1 MSNIFRRNL
10 SLKLIS
16 FFFALV
22 LWSLV
27 IGETNPYRLKTI
39 RNVPVVFT
47 GEAALR
53 QNNLVLRD
61 DAEVKESKVNV
72 TVEIRQ
78 KDFNSLEEDGIEA
91 TLDLSQVREAG
102 KKIRVKVEAVS
113 KQGTVYSVSPSYL
126 ELEVDPLIKRQVPVT
141 PLITGEISEGYW
153 NGPVHTSPEVIELTG
168 AKTDVDKVQ
177 QALITVSLDGLK
189 RSLENAVPLTFV
201 GEDGEEVVG
210 EFNSSNSSV
219 IVNMEVYPKKKVAV
233 DVGQDILEK
242 GLQKGTPIVGKVA
255 EGYEIKGIETVPSQV
270 VIAGDRKLLEDIDH
284 ITTESVNVKDAK
296 YDVKRV
302 VKLSPP
308 KGVELVD
315 RTEVEV
321 VVFIGEKENKKRLV
335 VERIQ
340 ERNVKEGSQV
350 SRDVDDVEVEIRGNA
365 STVKEIKKEDI
376 ILYLDLQGLE
386 KGTHTVPIQAEVP
399 SGIQV
404 VSIRPSIIQ
413 VKIE

>member
-1 MSNIFRRNL
+1 MINILRRNL

-47 GEAALR
+47 GETALK
-53 QNNLVLRD
+53 QNNLVLKD
-61 DAEVKESKVNV
+61 DAQLKESKVNV

-78 KDFNSLEEDGIEA
+78 KDYNSLDQEGVEA
-91 TLDLSQVREAG
+91 RLDLSQVKEAG
-102 KKIRVKVEAVS
+102 KNIKVKVEAVS
-113 KQGTVYSVSPSYL
+113 KLGTVYSVSPSHL
-126 ELEVDPLIKRQVPVT
+126 ELEVDPLVKRQIPVT
-141 PLITGEISEGYW
+141 PLITGEIPEGYW
-153 NGPVHTSPEVIELTG
+153 NGPVHTTPEVIELTG
-168 AKTDVDKVQ
+168 AKTDVEKVQ
-177 QALITVSLDGLK
+177 QALITVTLDGLK

-210 EFNSSNSSV
+210 EFSSSHSSV
-219 IVNMEVYPKKKVAV
+219 IVNMDVYPKKKVAI
-233 DVGQDILEK
+233 DVGQEILEK
-242 GLQKGTPIVGKVA
+242 GIQKGTPIVGKVA
-255 EGYEIKGIETVPSQV
+255 EGYEIKGVETVPSYV
-270 VIAGDRKLLEDIDH
+270 VIAGDKKLLEDIDH

-296 YDVKRV
+296 NDVKRV

-321 VVFIGEKENKKRLV
+321 VVFIGEKEDKKKFV
-335 VERIQ
+335 VEQIQ
-340 ERNVKEGSQV
+340 ERNVREGSQV
-350 SRDVDDVEVEIRGNA
+350 SRGQHDVEVEISGYA
-365 STVKEIKKEDI
+365 SIVKEIKKENI
-376 ILYLDLQGLE
+376 ILYLDLKGLE
-386 KGTHTVPIQAEVP
+386 KGTHTVPIQADVP
-399 SGIQV
+399 NGIQV

-413 VKIE
+413 VKID

>member
-1 MSNIFRRNL
+1 MINILRRNF

-53 QNNLVLRD
+53 QNNLVLKD
-61 DAEVKESKVNV
+61 DAELRESKVNV

-78 KDFNSLEEDGIEA
+78 KDYKSLGEDGVEA
-91 TLDLSQVREAG
+91 RLDLSQVREAG
-102 KKIRVKVEAVS
+102 QKIRVKVEAVS
-113 KQGTVYSVSPSYL
+113 KLGTVYSVSPSYL
-126 ELEVDPLIKRQVPVT
+126 ELDVDPLIKRQIPVT
-141 PLITGEISEGYW
+141 PQITGEIPEGYW
-153 NGPVHTSPEVIELTG
+153 NGPVQTTPEVIELTG
-168 AKTDVDKVQ
+168 AKTDVEKVQ

-210 EFNSSNSSV
+210 EFSSSHSSV
-219 IVNMEVYPKKKVAV
+219 IVNMEVYPKKKVPI

-242 GLQKGTPIVGKVA
+242 GLQKGTPIVGKVVA
-255 EGYEIKGIETVPSQV
+255 GYEIKGVETVPSHV

-296 YDVKRV
+296 HDVKRI

-321 VVFIGEKENKKRLV
+321 VVFIGEKEDQKKLV
-335 VERIQ
+335 VEQIE
-340 ERNVKEGSQV
+340 ERNVKGGSQV
-350 SRDVDDVEVEIRGNA
+350 SRGVADVEVEIKGNA
-365 STVKEIKKEDI
+365 SIVKEIKKESI

-386 KGTHTVPIQAEVP
+386 KGTHTVPVQADVP
-399 SGIQV
+399 YGIQV
-404 VSIRPSIIQ
+404 ISIRPSVIQ
-413 VKIE
+413 VEID